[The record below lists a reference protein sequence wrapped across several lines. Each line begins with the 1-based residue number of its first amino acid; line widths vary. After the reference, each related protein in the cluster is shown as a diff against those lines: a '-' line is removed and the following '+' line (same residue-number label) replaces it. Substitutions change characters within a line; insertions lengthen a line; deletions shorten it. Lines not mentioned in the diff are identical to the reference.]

1 MKTLR
6 MKKSL
11 LTLIASTVVA
21 MMLVAPAAYAATS
34 DSDDLVNTEA
44 FMTIAPGDGA
54 EDVELQFGTDTA
66 GRILM
71 YNFAKGRFEF
81 DNNLYVNGGL
91 EVQND
96 IDQNGNTLTLDS
108 DNLGANADVSVVAE
122 QGTDA
127 DGTLRYNS
135 TLDQWEISNDGGI
148 SYSITTSND
157 ITNLD
162 GVDSN
167 SFTLDQDDTTGDV
180 TLQFGATLGEN
191 LKWNELDNRFE
202 LSDDLFIDGS
212 LTLNGLLD
220 FDQNEAVNM
229 VLHQGTSFPAGVGV
243 PIPVTGQT
251 FYRTDLN
258 TMYIYDGTQWVAM
271 ADAPGALS
279 IFLAPQ
285 YPNTTYSN
293 DGANNVGRLAYDFD
307 ETNVENYYRWTTTKA
322 ALQDYDVKV
331 RIQVPLDFS
340 SWDTTPIEF
349 KYRTNTINPANN
361 VIDLLMQDTN
371 NAAVTMTNNTGRV
384 SAVAGQ
390 WLESTN
396 MTIGGTPTFTPGD
409 WLTVTI
415 KLAATQTNWADIG
428 SLVLNYLR

>member
-6 MKKSL
+6 MKRSL
-11 LTLIASTVVA
+11 LTLISSTLVV
-21 MMLVAPAAYAATS
+21 MMLVAPAAHAATS
-34 DSDDLVNTEA
+34 DPDDLVNTEA

-54 EDVELQFGTDTA
+54 EDVQLQFGTDAA

-71 YNFAKGRFEF
+71 YNFANDRFEF
-81 DNNLYVNGGL
+81 GNDLYVNGGL

-96 IDQNGNTLTLDS
+96 IDQNGNTLTLDA
-108 DNLGANADVSVVAE
+108 NNAGAGADVFVVAE
-122 QGTDA
+122 QGA
-127 DGTLRYNS
+127 DGDGILRYNAA
-135 TLDQWEISNDGGI
+135 TDQWEISNDGGLY
-148 SYSITTSND
+148 YSVITSDD

-180 TLQFGATLGEN
+180 TLQFGATLAES
-191 LKWNELDNRFE
+191 LKWDEANNRFV

-212 LTLNGLLD
+212 LTLNGILD
-220 FDQNEAVNM
+220 FDQNQAVNM
-229 VLHQGTSFPAGVGV
+229 VLHQGAGSFPAG
-243 PIPVTGQT
+243 PIEGQT
-251 FYRTDLN
+251 YYRTDFDA
-258 TMYIYDGTQWVAM
+258 MYIYDGAQWVAM

-285 YPNTTYSN
+285 YPNTTYHN
-293 DGANNVGRLAYDFD
+293 DGSNNVGRLAYDFD
-307 ETNVENYYRWTTTKA
+307 ATNVENYYRWTTTKA
-322 ALQDYDVKV
+322 AMQDYDVKV

-349 KYRTNTINPANN
+349 KYRTNTTNAAGN
-361 VIDLLMQDTN
+361 VIDLSMQDTAD
-371 NAAVTMTNNTGRV
+371 AAVTMTNNTGLV

-390 WLESTN
+390 WVESTN
-396 MTIGGTPTFTPGD
+396 MTIGGAPTFTPGD

-415 KLAATQTNWADIG
+415 KLATTQPNWADVG

>member
-1 MKTLR
+1 

-11 LTLIASTVVA
+11 LTFIASTVVA
-21 MMLVAPAAYAATS
+21 MMLVAPAAHAATS
-34 DSDDLVNTEA
+34 DPDDLVNTEA

-54 EDVELQFGTDTA
+54 EDVELQFGTDAA

-71 YNFAKGRFEF
+71 YNFANDRFEF
-81 DNNLYVNGGL
+81 GNDLYVNGGL

-96 IDQNGNTLTLDS
+96 IDQYGNTLTLDS
-108 DNLGANADVSVVAE
+108 DNVGAGADVSVVAN
-122 QGTDA
+122 QGSDSE
-127 DGTLRYNS
+127 GVLKYNA
-135 TLDQWEISNDGGI
+135 TTNEWEIRNNGG
-148 SYSITTSND
+148 SYYSVTTSND

-180 TLQFGATLGEN
+180 TLQFGATLAES
-191 LKWNELDNRFE
+191 LKWDSLNNRFV

-212 LTLNGLLD
+212 LTLNGILD

-229 VLHQGTSFPAGVGV
+229 VLHQGIAFPGGAAVE
-243 PIPVTGQT
+243 GQT
-251 FYRTDLN
+251 FYRTDLDA
-258 TMYIYDGTQWVAM
+258 MYIYDGAQWVAM
-271 ADAPGALS
+271 ADAPGGLS

-285 YPNTTYSN
+285 YPNTTYFN
-293 DGANNVGRLAYDFD
+293 DGTNNVGRLAYDFD
-307 ETNVENYYRWTTTKA
+307 ATNFENYYRWTTTKA
-322 ALQDYDVKV
+322 LMQDYDVKV

-340 SWDTTPIEF
+340 SWDVAPIEF
-349 KYRTNTINPANN
+349 KYRTNTTNAANN
-361 VIDLLMQDTN
+361 VIDLSMLDTADAGVTLTN
-371 NAAVTMTNNTGRV
+371 NAGLV
-384 SAVAGQ
+384 SSVAGQ
-390 WLESTN
+390 WVESTN

-415 KLAATQTNWADIG
+415 KLATTQTNWADVG